1 VRAAPPGSGYAK
13 DIEAL
18 CESVVRSGA
27 DKIEPEARTLTIANW
42 LAANLTT
49 PESRQFLVRIQPLVG
64 DPNASAPDGE
74 DKRLGLTGC
83 SRAPRWRLMRSWRS
97 AGWPSRDPIDIDLLA
112 AGWVSL
118 VGEHPANECL
128 RLTDAGVAVL
138 AQGRQAQRRSESDHD
153 KRALRMTEVRMH
165 AGRLVWPELSLR
177 AQVDAEPDGP
187 AADARAPAPL
197 MASEPTPLWDDEPAD
212 ADPGSAPTGTPKP
225 YRWRLA
231 RPDLFSVRRTSNPNY
246 LHPVV
251 HEIKVSRADLLSD
264 LRHTAKRRSY
274 QWLASECHYVFPHG
288 LAEPQELPEELGV
301 WVIHGDIETGR
312 LEMLR
317 PARHAP
323 CTLPF
328 DVWMALAKASPVS
341 RPLERSQAELTNADA
356 PPHAAPE

>member
-1 VRAAPPGSGYAK
+1 MTPKPTRAHLS
-13 DIEAL
+13 
-18 CESVVRSGA
+18 
-27 DKIEPEARTLTIANW
+27 
-42 LAANLTT
+42 
-49 PESRQFLVRIQPLVG
+49 
-64 DPNASAPDGE
+64 
-74 DKRLGLTGC
+74 
-83 SRAPRWRLMRSWRS
+83 RLMKIWRS

-128 RLTDAGVAVL
+128 RLTDAGIALL
-138 AQGRQAQRRSESDHD
+138 AQSRQAQRRSESDHD
-153 KRALRMTEVRMH
+153 KLALRMTEVLMD
-165 AGRLVWPELSLR
+165 AGRLVWHELSLR
-177 AQVDAEPDGP
+177 AKVEAEQAGAPDDGT
-187 AADARAPAPL
+187 AAVVHAG
-197 MASEPTPLWDDEPAD
+197 EPTPLWEDDVSD
-212 ADPGSAPTGTPKP
+212 TSAPGDAHEPSPSGKP
-225 YRWRLA
+225 HRWRLA

-264 LRHTAKRRSY
+264 LRHQAKRSSY

-328 DVWMALAKASPVS
+328 DVWMALAKASPVR
-341 RPLERSQAELTNADA
+341 RPLERSQAELANADHDEVNEGREGQA
-356 PPHAAPE
+356 PPAPHADPE

>member
-1 VRAAPPGSGYAK
+1 MTPKPTRAHLS
-13 DIEAL
+13 
-18 CESVVRSGA
+18 
-27 DKIEPEARTLTIANW
+27 
-42 LAANLTT
+42 
-49 PESRQFLVRIQPLVG
+49 
-64 DPNASAPDGE
+64 
-74 DKRLGLTGC
+74 
-83 SRAPRWRLMRSWRS
+83 RLMKIWRS

-128 RLTDAGVAVL
+128 RLTDAGIALL
-138 AQGRQAQRRSESDHD
+138 AQSRQAQRRSESDHD
-153 KRALRMTEVRMH
+153 KLALRMTEVLMD
-165 AGRLVWPELSLR
+165 AGRLVWHELSLR
-177 AQVDAEPDGP
+177 AKVEAEEAGAPDDGT
-187 AADARAPAPL
+187 ATVVHAG
-197 MASEPTPLWDDEPAD
+197 EPTPLWEDDVSD
-212 ADPGSAPTGTPKP
+212 TSDPGDAHEPSPSGKP
-225 YRWRLA
+225 HRWRLA

-264 LRHTAKRRSY
+264 LRHQAKRSSY

-328 DVWMALAKASPVS
+328 DVWMALAKASPVR
-341 RPLERSQAELTNADA
+341 RPLERSQAELANADHDEVNEGREGQA
-356 PPHAAPE
+356 PPAPHADPE

>member
-1 VRAAPPGSGYAK
+1 MTPKPTRAHLS
-13 DIEAL
+13 
-18 CESVVRSGA
+18 
-27 DKIEPEARTLTIANW
+27 
-42 LAANLTT
+42 
-49 PESRQFLVRIQPLVG
+49 
-64 DPNASAPDGE
+64 
-74 DKRLGLTGC
+74 
-83 SRAPRWRLMRSWRS
+83 RLMKIWRS
-97 AGWPSRDPIDIDLLA
+97 AGWPSRDPIDIDLMA

-128 RLTDAGVAVL
+128 RLTDAGIALL
-138 AQGRQAQRRSESDHD
+138 AQSRQAQRRSESDHD
-153 KRALRMTEVRMH
+153 KLALRMTEVLMD
-165 AGRLVWPELSLR
+165 AGRLVWHELSLR
-177 AQVDAEPDGP
+177 AKVEAEQAGTPDDGT
-187 AADARAPAPL
+187 AAWVQAG
-197 MASEPTPLWDDEPAD
+197 EPTPLWEDDTSD
-212 ADPGSAPTGTPKP
+212 VSDPGDAHEPSPSGKP
-225 YRWRLA
+225 HRWRLA

-264 LRHTAKRRSY
+264 LRHQAKRSSY

-328 DVWMALAKASPVS
+328 DVWMALAKASPVR
-341 RPLERSQAELTNADA
+341 RPLERSQAELANADHDEVNEGREGQA
-356 PPHAAPE
+356 PPAPHADPE

>member
-1 VRAAPPGSGYAK
+1 MTPKPTRAHLS
-13 DIEAL
+13 
-18 CESVVRSGA
+18 
-27 DKIEPEARTLTIANW
+27 
-42 LAANLTT
+42 
-49 PESRQFLVRIQPLVG
+49 
-64 DPNASAPDGE
+64 
-74 DKRLGLTGC
+74 
-83 SRAPRWRLMRSWRS
+83 RLMKIWRS

-118 VGEHPANECL
+118 VGHHPANECL

-153 KRALRMTEVRMH
+153 KLALRMSDLLME
-165 AGRLVWPELSLR
+165 AGRLVWRELSLR
-177 AQVDAEPDGP
+177 AQIDADP
-187 AADARAPAPL
+187 ADHAGINVGIQTANAGAPAPL
-197 MASEPTPLWDDEPAD
+197 LASEPTPLWEDDPAD
-212 ADPGSAPTGTPKP
+212 AAPGTRKP
-225 YRWRLA
+225 HRWRLA

-264 LRHTAKRRSY
+264 LRHTAKRSSY

-288 LAEPQELPEELGV
+288 MAEPQELPEELGV

-323 CTLPF
+323 CTIPF
-328 DVWMALAKASPVS
+328 DVWMAMAKATPQG
-341 RPLERSQAELTNADA
+341 RPLERSQAELADA
-356 PPHAAPE
+356 DAPTGTASDTAPGTPPHAAPE